1 MSPNTLHLA
10 DPRTLSLT
18 LALAATPAMASV
30 TFFDGTFN
38 DADWGLTTINNANG
52 AASTVQGS
60 QVATGGNGGSY
71 RWIRN
76 TMAVSGSF
84 AVVTGIHMSNQSY
97 YDPSTQGGFASI
109 NYSEDSKNFLPLM
122 GTGLAILQ
130 GGNFYVL
137 RNPGRLYTLYDWG
150 TNVRNGIVASDM
162 HRIDANGNFHASD
175 NPNFSASGS
184 QMQFGFWR
192 GNGSGGTASGTYT
205 YETGIDNWS
214 VSLVVPSPGA
224 LALVGMAAVLV
235 RRRRN

>member
-1 MSPNTLHLA
+1 MSPNTLHLP

-18 LALAATPAMASV
+18 LALAASPTMASV
-30 TFFDGTFN
+30 TFFDGAFN
-38 DADWGLTTINNANG
+38 DADWALTTITNANG
-52 AASTVQGS
+52 AGGTVQGS
-60 QVATGGNGGSY
+60 QVVSGGHGGSY
-71 RWIRN
+71 RLVRN
-76 TMAVSGSF
+76 TMVVSGQF
-84 AVVTGIHMSNQSY
+84 AVVTGVHMSNQSY

-137 RNPGRLYTLYDWG
+137 RDPGLLYTLYDWG

-162 HRIDANGNFHASD
+162 HRLDANGNLYAGD

-192 GNGSGGTASGTYT
+192 GNGSGTTSSGTFN

-235 RRRRN
+235 SRRRN